1 MKFLMICLIPVLSF
15 SLILAQDIKTEANE
29 VKEADC
35 KIDRLFDQIML
46 TFPQEIKMKIDSA
59 GSQKSVPEFQKK
71 LKHQENALKVSEQQQ
86 KKIDKLSPELRKQ
99 VEKTIEDIEKR
110 RNERALQFREYKQK

>member
-15 SLILAQDIKTEANE
+15 SLILAQDVKIETSE
-29 VKEADC
+29 VKEVDC

-59 GSQKSVPEFQKK
+59 GSQKSMPALQKK
-71 LKHQENALKVSEQQQ
+71 LKHQENALKISEQKQ
-86 KKIDKLSPELRKQ
+86 KKIDRLSPELRKQ

-110 RNERALQFREYKQK
+110 RNERTLQFREYKQK